1 MTGWKFILV
10 FLVLIGQALTANAFA
25 ATKKPN
31 ADAPKKTYAKTC
43 MADCQSR
50 GWVRGKQLPACI
62 ERCEGNRKA
71 GYYLK

>member
-1 MTGWKFILV
+1 MSARKFILI
-10 FLVLIGQALTANAFA
+10 FLVLIGQGLAADAIA

-43 MADCQSR
+43 MEDCQSR
-50 GWVRGKQLPACI
+50 GWVRGKQLPACV

-71 GYYLK
+71 GYYVR